1 MSEGTAQ
8 HAARDDGQQRASQD
22 ATTPAEAGRLEVAF
36 GPALVEAFA
45 HRVRSCITAIGAAG
59 DYMLEANLPP
69 DKQREMLYIIEDEVA
84 AIADLLS
91 DFLVVAGKSA
101 VGDVGPLTSVDLS
114 SVTKRMVHRLASN
127 AQSMGAWLAA
137 DASEPCP
144 PVLGDEH
151 LLQQAVLSALRS
163 VLRLARA
170 GDRVVASLRPGP
182 AQSSRGPQVELTIS
196 VEPKDGEGTGGAA
209 RRAGKPDLRGK
220 PDLQLGDLPLVSVRM
235 IAEQHGGEVS
245 SLTDRVGISL
255 TLPGAP
261 LHTRPQAGALARA
274 VNGGAGPT
282 LSVRNPFS
290 PTEAGTTNGKP

>member
-8 HAARDDGQQRASQD
+8 HAARYHGQQRASQD
-22 ATTPAEAGRLEVAF
+22 ATTPAEAGSLEVAF

-69 DKQREMLYIIEDEVA
+69 EKQREMLYIIEDEVA

-127 AQSMGAWLAA
+127 AQSTGAWLAA

-182 AQSSRGPQVELTIS
+182 AQSGRGPQVELTIS
-196 VEPKDGEGTGGAA
+196 IEPQDGEGTGGADA
-209 RRAGKPDLRGK
+209 LR
-220 PDLQLGDLPLVSVRM
+220 LGDLPLVSVRM

-261 LHTRPQAGALARA
+261 LHTRPQAGALAY
-274 VNGGAGPT
+274 GGG
-282 LSVRNPFS
+282 
-290 PTEAGTTNGKP
+290 

>member
-1 MSEGTAQ
+1 
-8 HAARDDGQQRASQD
+8 
-22 ATTPAEAGRLEVAF
+22 VAF

-69 DKQREMLYIIEDEVA
+69 EKQREMLYIIEDEVA

-170 GDRVVASLRPGP
+170 GDRVVASSLRPGP
-182 AQSSRGPQVELTIS
+182 AQSGRGPQVELTIS
-196 VEPKDGEGTGGAA
+196 VEPKDGEGTAGAA
-209 RRAGKPDLRGK
+209 RRAGK

-261 LHTRPQAGALARA
+261 LHTRPQAGALAY
-274 VNGGAGPT
+274 GGG
-282 LSVRNPFS
+282 
-290 PTEAGTTNGKP
+290 